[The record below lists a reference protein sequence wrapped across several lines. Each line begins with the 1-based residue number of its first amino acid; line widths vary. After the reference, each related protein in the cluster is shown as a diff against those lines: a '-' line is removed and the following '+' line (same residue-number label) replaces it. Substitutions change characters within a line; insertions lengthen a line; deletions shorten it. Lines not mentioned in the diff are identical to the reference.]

1 MPVDPDGLHSI
12 AAECVPLVLTEY
24 GLTLDWELD
33 SLQILD
39 DVCQR
44 LVASGLSGERV
55 DLWWKL
61 VGAYTG
67 EVIVAAYGGPWIEH
81 DQAPGSDA
89 VLVNGVTGFP
99 SRWQGGFS
107 AANRSRASRPSV
119 ALFHMSQAMQR
130 TDISDDGPRVGL
142 Q

>member
-1 MPVDPDGLHSI
+1 MPVDPDGLRSI

-24 GLTLDWELD
+24 GLTLDWQLD

-39 DVCQR
+39 DVCQQ
-44 LVASGLSGERV
+44 LVASGLSSERA

-67 EVIVAAYGGPWIEH
+67 EVILAAYGGQWIEH
-81 DQAPGSDA
+81 DQAPGSYA

-99 SRWQGGFS
+99 FAVAGRILTGEPFKSLASFG
-107 AANRSRASRPSV
+107 RAFPHIPGNAS
-119 ALFHMSQAMQR
+119 H
-130 TDISDDGPRVGL
+130 
-142 Q
+142 

>member
-1 MPVDPDGLHSI
+1 MPVDQDGLCSI
-12 AAECVPLVLTEY
+12 AAECVALVTTEY
-24 GLTLDWELD
+24 GLTLDWHPD

-44 LVASGLSGERV
+44 LLASPMSSERV

-67 EVIVAAYGGPWIEH
+67 EVILATYGGQWITH
-81 DQAPGSDA
+81 DQAPGSYT

-99 SRWQGGFS
+99 FAVAGRILGGEPFKS
-107 AANRSRASRPSV
+107 LASFGRAFPHV
-119 ALFHMSQAMQR
+119 AGNATH
-130 TDISDDGPRVGL
+130 
-142 Q
+142 